1 VGAVEPDEVV
11 EVVEL
16 LKMEVDVDR
25 DADESFDE
33 VSWPDVALAD
43 DCSEP
48 AARDSVVAADKVGWP
63 FSTMSVEMLF
73 NEEVA

>member
-1 VGAVEPDEVV
+1 VGAVEPDDVV
-11 EVVEL
+11 DVVEL
-16 LKMEVDVDR
+16 LKMEVDVDG
-25 DADESFDE
+25 DVDEAFDE

-48 AARDSVVAADKVGWP
+48 AARDSVVTADKVGWP
-63 FSTMSVEMLF
+63 FSIMSVEMLF